1 MGTVEGERGSWR
13 QITSESL
20 QAKAEPSVSVGFSRT
35 VILSFHISPISI
47 IRSLFVSVS
56 KSLSL
61 FLCFSEMTEA
71 AGAWEFGPVTLP
83 LPITSLSPSL
93 FPSNGT

>member
-1 MGTVEGERGSWR
+1 MSGCGVGEEGGAEVGTVERERGSWR

-20 QAKAEPSVSVGFSRT
+20 QGKAEPSVCR
-35 VILSFHISPISI
+35 ILSLSFCVSFHVSPISI

-61 FLCFSEMTEA
+61 FLCFSE
-71 AGAWEFGPVTLP
+71 
-83 LPITSLSPSL
+83 
-93 FPSNGT
+93 